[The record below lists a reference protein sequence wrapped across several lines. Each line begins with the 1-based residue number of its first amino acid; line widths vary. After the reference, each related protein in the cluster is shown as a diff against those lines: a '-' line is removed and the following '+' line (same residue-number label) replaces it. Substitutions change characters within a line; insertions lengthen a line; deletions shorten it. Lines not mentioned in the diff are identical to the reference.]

1 MSTAQLS
8 ASSFRYL
15 RRRLLTAGL
24 TLCSVATVVF
34 VLARLL
40 PGDPAETMLA
50 RSGGASPQAVAA
62 LRVELG
68 LDRPLPVQY
77 VAWLSALA
85 QGNLGRS
92 LFDGRPVT
100 QLIVEQFPYT
110 LTLALA
116 AFAWALALG
125 LPLGIMAA
133 RWANRWQDRLATGLA
148 VGGATVP
155 IFWSG
160 LLLIWLFSVRL
171 GWLPSAGADGWR
183 TLIMPSLV
191 LGFASAGPIARLTR
205 VALLET
211 LAQPY
216 ILAARARGLSQGQ
229 VLGRHA
235 MRNALIPL
243 LTVSGLQLSFLLGG
257 TVVTETLFNRPGL
270 GRLLVEAILW
280 RDLPVVQGVV
290 LVVAGIYVLV
300 NLAVDLAAGWLNP
313 QVGWQ

>member
-1 MSTAQLS
+1 
-8 ASSFRYL
+8 
-15 RRRLLTAGL
+15 
-24 TLCSVATVVF
+24 
-34 VLARLL
+34 
-40 PGDPAETMLA
+40 
-50 RSGGASPQAVAA
+50 
-62 LRVELG
+62 
-68 LDRPLPVQY
+68 
-77 VAWLSALA
+77 
-85 QGNLGRS
+85 
-92 LFDGRPVT
+92 
-100 QLIVEQFPYT
+100 
-110 LTLALA
+110 
-116 AFAWALALG
+116 
-125 LPLGIMAA
+125 
-133 RWANRWQDRLATGLA
+133 
-148 VGGATVP
+148 
-155 IFWSG
+155 
-160 LLLIWLFSVRL
+160 
-171 GWLPSAGADGWR
+171 
-183 TLIMPSLV
+183 MPSLV